1 MEALFVSQTLLAML
15 TLNGLILCPVSLFAW
30 TAPPLA
36 IPNVLLAAQTG
47 SALLAVP
54 TTSLMRYSS
63 VPQIQTALLPLISIL
78 IFPLPSTPAKTVHSK
93 LLTALHATQ
102 PDSAAL
108 ALRATLSMLRYSPA
122 PQTQSALLVVSIL
135 TLLPVPPTPAKTV
148 QPKLLTVLHA
158 AQPDSAALALRATL
172 LMMRYSPVPQ
182 IQSALLIVSILIL
195 PLPPT
200 LAKTVHSKLLTAL
213 HATQPDSA
221 ALAQRATLS
230 MLRYSPVP
238 QIQSALLVVIL
249 ILPLPPIPAKPVQPK
264 LQTVLNATQNRVFA
278 LLAALDTIWI
288 ATRANSA
295 RALSM
300 ELAPS
305 VIHAPLEITSMEQN
319 VQLAQA

>member
-1 MEALFVSQTLLAML
+1 
-15 TLNGLILCPVSLFAW
+15 
-30 TAPPLA
+30 
-36 IPNVLLAAQTG
+36 
-47 SALLAVP
+47 
-54 TTSLMRYSS
+54 MRYSS

-93 LLTALHATQ
+93 LLTALHAT
-102 PDSAAL
+102 
-108 ALRATLSMLRYSPA
+108 
-122 PQTQSALLVVSIL
+122 
-135 TLLPVPPTPAKTV
+135 
-148 QPKLLTVLHA
+148 
-158 AQPDSAALALRATL
+158 QPDSAALALRATL

-264 LQTVLNATQNRVFA
+264 LQTVLNATQNQVFA